1 MAVMGNSGFWLAEPL
16 KLFYSERKSPND
28 LKPTTKISHLI
39 LIQQD
44 EEKMLVNFCANQM
57 PGQLS
62 LRKVAHFCACSK
74 PEPGFPTSYVMGF
87 FNVEWVQL
95 RWEVI
100 VLLILVGWP
109 SA

>member
-62 LRKVAHFCACSK
+62 LRKVARGEGWYPQFNPATFLCLFQARTWISHIICH
-74 PEPGFPTSYVMGF
+74 GF
-87 FNVEWVQL
+87 F
-95 RWEVI
+95 
-100 VLLILVGWP
+100 
-109 SA
+109 